1 MTRVHLTGAV
11 AAGLLM
17 VGTLFPA
24 VASASTFAVGSAP
37 HAHGT
42 SAFAHPAGT
51 TASSTSIT
59 PRLGTP
65 VSLTVVSSSLQRFPS
80 ILGDNQA
87 NRALR
92 G

>member
-11 AAGLLM
+11 AAGLLT
-17 VGTLFPA
+17 VGILSPA
-24 VASASTFAVGSAP
+24 VASASTSAVGSAP

-42 SAFAHPAGT
+42 SVFAH
-51 TASSTSIT
+51 TASSTSIA

-65 VSLTVVSSSLQRFPS
+65 ASLTVVSSSLQLFPS
-80 ILGDNQA
+80 LLGNNQA